1 MDDYTPNTERRPLAM
16 TDRVEKTVGHR
27 EMLGVALPVMLSN
40 LSVPLLGLVD
50 TAAVGQLPDA
60 YHIGAVAIGALIF
73 DFIFWG
79 FGFLRMGTSG
89 FAAQAEGRG
98 DDQELRNTLGR
109 ALVIALVGS
118 FLLLLFQS
126 LIAAGSFYLIDGSK
140 EVEQHARIYF
150 DIRIWSAARR
160 ARQLCLLWLPDWHRP
175 GTGRADL
182 RTYVEQY
189 QHRPGCVLC
198 SGARHGR

>member
-1 MDDYTPNTERRPLAM
+1 MTE
-16 TDRVEKTVGHR
+16 DNVGHR
-27 EMLGVALPVMLSN
+27 KILGIALPVMLSN

-73 DFIFWG
+73 DFVFWA

-109 ALVIALVGS
+109 ALVIA
-118 FLLLLFQS
+118 F
-126 LIAAGSFYLIDGSK
+126 
-140 EVEQHARIYF
+140 
-150 DIRIWSAARR
+150 
-160 ARQLCLLWLPDWHRP
+160 
-175 GTGRADL
+175 
-182 RTYVEQY
+182 
-189 QHRPGCVLC
+189 
-198 SGARHGR
+198 SGALVLLIL